1 MNFDTLFH
9 RKGLG
14 SKKWDEAHIHT
25 GVTAER
31 SLPMWVADMDFASAP
46 PILDALRARVAA
58 MARRLDQDS

>member
-14 SKKWDEAHIHT
+14 SKKWDEAHLYT

-31 SLPMWVADMDFASAP
+31 SLPMWVADMDFQP
-46 PILDALRARVAA
+46 PACVLDT
-58 MARRLDQDS
+58 ARRITEAGDFG